1 MNKIGY
7 ILSSFPVLSETFIST
22 EIRAMERC
30 GHEIQPIAFNHHDG
44 QYQSYDGSLK
54 ERTIYLCDHSNALA
68 FKALPLLKSSMFKGI
83 KFALHQRGIP
93 FKSLL
98 GNALKLAYIA
108 QKTGCTHFHAHFS
121 QSAAATAIVAA
132 RLCGV
137 TVSFVGHGH
146 DIYASPQDLSLKLK
160 SVDFAVAVCL
170 DMAHHFNSLAP
181 QANTSLIYC
190 GVETDRFNNIGKQQQ
205 INDSTVT
212 QGDLQ
217 VQDGTAPQ
225 NANTGK
231 LLFIGRL
238 SETKGLFTLFNAL
251 NLIDRDIRPTL
262 DIVGDGVLRGALKQ
276 HAVELGL
283 TAYINF
289 LGTKQSTWLIENA
302 RCYAAMIAPFEMA
315 DSGDRDSGP
324 VVIKEAMA
332 LKLPVITTYFM
343 GCKEMLTLESGL
355 RVQPKDEAG
364 LAQIITR
371 FYAMSPEEVDTMV
384 ENAYERVNSHYCAD
398 LQAICLSTMVEM
410 AS

>member
-1 MNKIGY
+1 
-7 ILSSFPVLSETFIST
+7 FPVLSETFVST
-22 EIRAMERC
+22 EMRAMERC

-44 QYQSYDGSLK
+44 QYQSHDSSLK

-68 FKALPLLKSSMFKGI
+68 LKALPLLKSSLFKGL
-83 KFALHQRGIP
+83 KFALRQRGIP
-93 FKSLL
+93 IKSLL
-98 GNALKLAYIA
+98 GNALKLAYVA
-108 QKTGCTHFHAHFS
+108 KQTGCTHFHAHFS

-137 TVSFVGHGH
+137 TVSFVGHEH
-146 DIYASPQDLSLKLK
+146 DIYASPQDLSLKLNA
-160 SVDFAVAVCL
+160 VDFAVAVCL

-190 GVETDRFNNIGKQQQ
+190 GVETERFNSSGGQQPMLH
-205 INDSTVT
+205 NDPS
-212 QGDLQ
+212 
-217 VQDGTAPQ
+217 Q
-225 NANTGK
+225 NKPSQNSPPENTNNGK

-251 NLIDRDIRPTL
+251 HLIDRSIRPTL
-262 DIVGDGVLRGALKQ
+262 DIVGDGVLRGALKR
-276 HAVELGL
+276 HVVELGL
-283 TAYINF
+283 TEYINF

-302 RCYAAMIAPFEMA
+302 RHYAAMVAPFEMA

-332 LKLPVITTYFM
+332 LKLAVITTYFM

-355 RVQPKDEAG
+355 RVQPKDEAA

-371 FYAMSPEEVDTMV
+371 FYTMSSQEVDTMV
-384 ENAYERVNSHYCAD
+384 ENAYERVNNHNCAD

-410 AS
+410 AG

>member
-7 ILSSFPVLSETFIST
+7 ILSSFPVLSETFVST
-22 EIRAMERC
+22 EMRAMERC

-44 QYQSYDGSLK
+44 QYQSHDGSLK
-54 ERTIYLCDHSNALA
+54 ARTIYLCDHSNVIAL
-68 FKALPLLKSSMFKGI
+68 KAIPLLKSSLFKGL
-83 KFALHQRGIP
+83 KFALCQRGIP
-93 FKSLL
+93 IKSLI
-98 GNALKLAYIA
+98 GNALKLVYIA

-121 QSAAATAIVAA
+121 QAAAATAIVAA

-170 DMAHHFNSLAP
+170 DMAHHFKSLAP

-190 GVETDRFNNIGKQQQ
+190 GVETGRFNSFRGQQPDQ
-205 INDSTVT
+205 HCL
-212 QGDLQ
+212 G
-217 VQDGTAPQ
+217 PQ
-225 NANTGK
+225 KTNTGK

-251 NLIDRDIRPTL
+251 HLIDRNLRPTL
-262 DIVGDGVLRGALKQ
+262 DIVGDGVLRGALKK

-302 RCYAAMIAPFEMA
+302 RHYAGLVAPFEMA

-332 LKLPVITTYFM
+332 LRLPVITTYFM

-371 FYAMSPEEVDTMV
+371 FYAMSTAEVDTMV

-398 LQAICLSTMVEM
+398 LQATCLSAMVEM